1 MNFLALGF
9 MIVISSVFYIWSV
22 SPAYLEQQIGEI
34 AYEKSAR
41 NRKIAT
47 AAYYLMFLNYTIYY
61 FYPLST
67 PLPDFFPWDYWIT
80 AVIATV
86 ILIPSMYL
94 MYIGARDAGEETLI
108 PKKEH
113 TLYGGIYEKIRHPQ
127 ALGEVWLGLIIAI
140 YLNSPLLA
148 VLSLVFFP
156 TFYYFCI
163 VEERDLAIRYGQDYI
178 DYRER
183 TGMFIPKRK
192 KSRDK

>member
-1 MNFLALGF
+1 MNFIVLCL
-9 MIVISSVFYIWSV
+9 MIVLSSVFYIRSV
-22 SPAYLEQQIGEI
+22 SPAALEQQIGEI
-34 AYEKSAR
+34 AYEKSAS

-47 AAYYLMFLNYTIYY
+47 AAYYLMFLNYVIYY
-61 FYPLST
+61 FYPLTT
-67 PLPDFFPWDYWIT
+67 PLPDFFPWEYWIT
-80 AVIATV
+80 AVIATA
-86 ILIPSMYL
+86 IFIPSMYF

-127 ALGEVWLGLIIAI
+127 ALGEVWLGMVIGL
-140 YLNSPLLA
+140 YLNSPLLVA
-148 VLSLVFFP
+148 LSLVFFP

-163 VEERDLAIRYGQDYI
+163 VEERDLVIRYGQDYI

-192 KSRDK
+192 EHEKQ